1 METDTIVAAATPPGT
16 GGIGIIRLSG
26 PKARNILEEVFRLPS
41 GHGCTF
47 ENHRFYFGKIMDGE
61 RQLDECMAVLMAAPK
76 SYTREDVAEIH
87 LHGSNWLIQEGIR
100 MCLRRGA
107 RLAEAGEFTR
117 RAFLNGR
124 IDLSQAEAVMNL
136 ISAESRQEQEAAVRQ
151 INGGA
156 VHFVKPLSDKLTGLQ
171 AGLAA
176 YIDYPEEISEEEG
189 TAQLVPGIR
198 KVLDTLRDAIDE
210 RSSRLIY
217 SGLQVTLFGR
227 PNVGKSSILN
237 ALLGEER
244 AIVTSI
250 PGTTRDV
257 IRGQLTLEGI
267 KVMIT
272 DTAGIRETEDP
283 VEQIGV
289 ARSEKAMAEADIR
302 LLILDGSE
310 DLTEADRILLS
321 ELGTGDAVV
330 INKSDLEQKI
340 SAEGLQREYANV
352 PCLTVSAEHPES
364 LQPIRDMIREK
375 AVVRSG
381 LAVTQPRHL
390 DALQRAADHLQ
401 DALDTAQ
408 RFTLDMVSVDLQA
421 AQEALCEIT
430 GERADESLLNRV
442 FSQFC
447 VGK

>member
-1 METDTIVAAATPPGT
+1 MDTDTIVAAATPPGT

-26 PKARNILEEVFRLPS
+26 PRAGEILGEIFRLPS
-41 GHGCTF
+41 GRACPL
-47 ENHRFYFGKIMDGE
+47 ESHRFYFGKIMDGD
-61 RQLDECMAVLMAAPK
+61 RQLDECMAVMMAAPK

-87 LHGSNWLIQEGIR
+87 LHGGSWLIQEGIR
-100 MCLRRGA
+100 LCLRRGA

-124 IDLSQAEAVMNL
+124 IDLSQAEAVMSL

-156 VHFVKPLSDKLTGLQ
+156 VHFVKPLLDELTGLQ

-176 YIDYPEEISEEEG
+176 CIDYPEEISEEEG

-198 KVLDTLRDAIDE
+198 KLLDTLRDAIDE

-237 ALLGEER
+237 AMLGEDR

-257 IRGQLTLEGI
+257 IRGQLTLDGV
-267 KVMIT
+267 KVTIT

-289 ARSEKAMAEADIR
+289 ARSEKAMAEADLR
-302 LLILDGSE
+302 LLVLDGSE
-310 DLTEADRILLS
+310 ELTEEDRSLLS
-321 ELGTGDAVV
+321 GLGAEDAVV
-330 INKSDLEQKI
+330 INKSDLEQRI
-340 SAEGLQREYANV
+340 TAEGIRGEYSNV
-352 PCLTVSAEHPES
+352 PCLTVSADRPET

-381 LAVTQPRHL
+381 LAVTQPRHM
-390 DALQRAADHLQ
+390 DALQRAAGHLQ
-401 DALDTAQ
+401 DALDTA
-408 RFTLDMVSVDLQA
+408 RSWTLDMVSVDLQA
-421 AQEALCEIT
+421 AQAALCEIT
-430 GERADESLLNRV
+430 GEQADEALLDRV